1 MQHLKIDQDANEK
14 EALRCP
20 GQDIQSAFTVT
31 SAQLPVSLLKIQPGI
46 CFLYYLQSC
55 PSFQMEPNIISP
67 SQQLSTL
74 KGSASSSIP
83 LVITHPM
90 DKQTV
95 PLSESLSFV
104 QASSIRQFHAPAFV
118 SFVLSQRCKGCE
130 RKISHFSLLLIILCT
145 LPSTSYILFST
156 FPRLLAMNAENM
168 A

>member
-1 MQHLKIDQDANEK
+1 M
-14 EALRCP
+14 EALRRP
-20 GQDIQSAFTVT
+20 GQNIQSVLTET
-31 SAQLPVSLLKIQPGI
+31 SAYLPWSLVKIQPGI
-46 CFLYYLQSC
+46 CFVHYLQSC
-55 PSFQMEPNIISP
+55 PSFQMEPHIISP

-130 RKISHFSLLLIILCT
+130 RKISFFIIANYPLYTVLYFLHSAQYISQAVSNKRRKIQPKKALDRKSLL
-145 LPSTSYILFST
+145 SF
-156 FPRLLAMNAENM
+156 
-168 A
+168 

>member
-1 MQHLKIDQDANEK
+1 M

-20 GQDIQSAFTVT
+20 GQNIQSVLTET
-31 SAQLPVSLLKIQPGI
+31 STSLPLSLVKIQPGI
-46 CFLYYLQSC
+46 CFVHNLQSF

-118 SFVLSQRCKGCE
+118 SFVHRDARVAKE
-130 RKISHFSLLLIILCT
+130 KSHFSLLLIILYA
-145 LPSTSYILFST
+145 LSPLLFT
-156 FPRLLAMNAENM
+156 FCLVHFPGC
-168 A
+168 